1 MEVKKTERANIEKN
15 KSTFTLVGLVITL
28 AIVWFAFEYKTYDRT
43 IVELQQT
50 AMLDDE
56 EDVILQTERA
66 EPPPPPPPPQ
76 QTTVIEIVEDDIDV
90 DDDLDIDAETDDEEE
105 IEEQIIEDDD
115 EGEEKE
121 EEIFVFVEDQPGYP
135 GGDEARLKYLRDN
148 IKYPEMAKESGIQ
161 GTVYVTF
168 VVEKDGRISNVKIL
182 RGIGGGC
189 DEEAMRVIKGMPKW
203 KPGKQRGRPVRA
215 QFNMPI
221 RFILQG

>member
-1 MEVKKTERANIEKN
+1 MEVKKSDKANLEKH
-15 KSTFTLVGLVITL
+15 KTTFTLIGLVITL
-28 AIVWFAFEYKTYDRT
+28 SLVWYAFEYKSYDHQK
-43 IVELQQT
+43 IEIQQNV
-50 AMLDDE
+50 MLDDE
-56 EDVILQTERA
+56 EDVVLQTERQ

-76 QTTVIEIVEDDIDV
+76 QTTIIEIVDDNIDV
-90 DDDLDIDAETDDEEE
+90 DDDLNIDAETDDDED
-105 IEEQIIEDDD
+105 IEEQVITDED
-115 EGEEKE
+115 EGEDQE
-121 EEIFVFVEDQPGYP
+121 EQIFVFVEDQPGYP

-168 VVEKDGRISNVKIL
+168 VVEKDGSISNVKVL

-189 DEEAMRVIKGMPKW
+189 DEEAVRVIKNMPKW

-221 RFILQG
+221 RFILAG

>member
-28 AIVWFAFEYKTYDRT
+28 ALVWFAFEYKTYDRT

-115 EGEEKE
+115 EGEDKE

-135 GGDEARLKYLRDN
+135 GGEEARLKYLRDN

>member
-1 MEVKKTERANIEKN
+1 MEVKKSEKANLEKG
-15 KSTFTLVGLVITL
+15 KTTFTLLGLAITL
-28 AIVWFAFEYKTYDRT
+28 ALVWFSFEYKTYDRDK
-43 IVELQQT
+43 IEIQQNV
-50 AMLDDE
+50 MLDDE
-56 EDVILQTERA
+56 EDVILQTERK

-76 QTTVIEIVEDDIDV
+76 QTTIIEIVDDNIEV
-90 DDDLDIDAETDDEEE
+90 DDDLQIDAETDNDEE
-105 IEEQIIEDDD
+105 IEEQIIIDED
-115 EGEEKE
+115 EGDVQE

-135 GGDEARLKYLRDN
+135 GGDEARLTYLRDN

-168 VVEKDGRISNVKIL
+168 VIEKDGSISNVKVL

-189 DEEAMRVIKGMPKW
+189 DEEAVRVIKNMPKW

-221 RFILQG
+221 RFILAG

>member
-15 KSTFTLVGLVITL
+15 KTTFTLVGLVITL
-28 AIVWFAFEYKTYDRT
+28 ALVWFAFEYKTYDRT
-43 IVELQQT
+43 VIELQQT

-56 EDVILQTERA
+56 EDVVLQTERA

-90 DDDLDIDAETDDEEE
+90 DDDLEIDAETDDEEE

-115 EGEEKE
+115 EGEDKE

>member
-15 KSTFTLVGLVITL
+15 KSTFTLVGLIITL
-28 AIVWFAFEYKTYDRT
+28 ALVWFAFEYKTYDRT
-43 IVELQQT
+43 AVELQQT

-56 EDVILQTERA
+56 EDVVLQTERA

-76 QTTVIEIVEDDIDV
+76 QTTVIEIVEDDIEV
-90 DDDLDIDAETDDEEE
+90 DDDLEIDAETDDEEE
-105 IEEQIIEDDD
+105 IEEVVMEDDD
-115 EGEEKE
+115 EGESKE
-121 EEIFVFVEDQPGYP
+121 DEIFVFVEDQPGYP
-135 GGDEARLKYLRDN
+135 GGDEARLKYLREN

-189 DEEAMRVIKGMPKW
+189 DEEAVRVIKGMPKW

>member
-1 MEVKKTERANIEKN
+1 MEVKKSERANLEKG
-15 KSTFTLVGLVITL
+15 KTTFTLLGLAITL
-28 AIVWFAFEYKTYDRT
+28 ALVWVSFEHKTYDREK
-43 IVELQQT
+43 IVIQQNM
-50 AMLDDE
+50 MLDDE
-56 EDVILQTERA
+56 EDVILQTERQ

-76 QTTVIEIVEDDIDV
+76 QTTIIEIVEDNIEV
-90 DDDLDIDAETDDEEE
+90 DDDLEIDAETNDDEE
-105 IEEQIIEDDD
+105 IEEQVFTDED
-115 EGEEKE
+115 EGEAQE

-135 GGDEARLKYLRDN
+135 GGDEARLTYLRDN

-168 VVEKDGRISNVKIL
+168 VVEKDGSISNVKVL

-189 DEEAMRVIKGMPKW
+189 DEEAVRVIKNMPKW

-221 RFILQG
+221 RFILAG

>member
-28 AIVWFAFEYKTYDRT
+28 ALVWFAFEYKTYDRT

-115 EGEEKE
+115 EGEDKE